1 MACELTN
8 DSEKRHDYQAAIEQL
23 DAVFHSLGLAQPA
36 LRALVNLQV
45 KQVSDLHKID
55 FVTLQK
61 AHGFGPKA
69 LKALAQFYL

>member
-1 MACELTN
+1 MACELVY

-45 KQVSDLHKID
+45 KQVSDLNNID

-61 AHGFGPKA
+61 AHGIGPKA

>member
-1 MACELTN
+1 MACELIN
-8 DSEKRHDYQAAIEQL
+8 DSEKRLDYQAAIEQL

-55 FVTLQK
+55 FLTLQK
-61 AHGFGPKA
+61 AHGIGPKA

>member
-8 DSEKRHDYQAAIEQL
+8 DSEKWHDYQAAIEQL

-61 AHGFGPKA
+61 AHGIGPKA

>member
-1 MACELTN
+1 MACELKN
-8 DSEKRHDYQAAIEQL
+8 DSEKRHDYQAAIEQM
-23 DAVFHSLGLAQPA
+23 DTIFHSLGLAQPA

-55 FVTLQK
+55 LVTLQK
-61 AHGFGPKA
+61 AHGIGPKA

>member
-61 AHGFGPKA
+61 AHGIGPKA

>member
-55 FVTLQK
+55 YVTLQK
-61 AHGFGPKA
+61 AHGIGPKA

>member
-55 FVTLQK
+55 FLTLQK
-61 AHGFGPKA
+61 AHGIGPKA

>member
-1 MACELTN
+1 MACELKN
-8 DSEKRHDYQAAIEQL
+8 DSEKRLDYQDGIAQM

-36 LRALVNLQV
+36 LRALVNLHV
-45 KQVSDLHKID
+45 KQVSDLNNID

-61 AHGFGPKA
+61 AHGIGPKA

>member
-1 MACELTN
+1 MACELKN
-8 DSEKRHDYQAAIEQL
+8 DSEKRHDYQAAIEQM
-23 DAVFHSLGLAQPA
+23 DTIFHSLGLAQPA

-61 AHGFGPKA
+61 AHGIGPKA